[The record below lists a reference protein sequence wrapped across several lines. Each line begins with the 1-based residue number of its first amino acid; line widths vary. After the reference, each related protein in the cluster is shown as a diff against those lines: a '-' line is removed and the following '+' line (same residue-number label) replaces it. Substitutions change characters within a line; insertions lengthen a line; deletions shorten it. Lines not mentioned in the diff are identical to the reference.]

1 MTPAVKERIL
11 QALESLKD
19 ETIEFLA
26 ELVQTESYNPPGD
39 TRKII
44 QVIQKKAQTYPVSI
58 SCPSPDPQKP
68 SILLSCGGEGG
79 PSFFTTR
86 I

>member
-39 TRKII
+39 TRKSS
-44 QVIQKKAQTYPVSI
+44 K
-58 SCPSPDPQKP
+58 
-68 SILLSCGGEGG
+68 
-79 PSFFTTR
+79 
-86 I
+86 